1 MTTTAVAN
9 DFKVCQSFLGAK
21 IHDPKDPGA
30 DLSAMLYGVNMGN
43 FLQRIAIEPF
53 ERFFDKVIKFLPNL
67 LTAILILILGVVLG
81 VILKGIFLRLF
92 KAIGLD
98 RVSERSGVIELLRKG
113 GIKDSVSVLLAKV
126 VGWITVVV
134 FAIISMR
141 ELEIPTVERLFES
154 FLIYL
159 PNVFVAALILLFGYL
174 LGNFF
179 GRAALIAS
187 VNAGIRFSGIIGKSV
202 KFTVFILA
210 ATMALEQLG
219 IGRGTIIIAFAI
231 IFGGIVLALSIAFGL
246 GGRDIAKEYL
256 EKKVKGAE
264 KDEIE
269 HI

>member
-1 MTTTAVAN
+1 MTEYLV
-9 DFKVCQSFLGAK
+9 KR
-21 IHDPKDPGA
+21 
-30 DLSAMLYGVNMGN
+30 GVIMGN

-53 ERFFDKVIKFLPNL
+53 ERFFDKVIKFLPNF
-67 LTAILILILGVVLG
+67 LTALLILIMGVVIG
-81 VILKGIFLRLF
+81 VIFKGIFLRLF

-126 VGWITVVV
+126 VGWITIAI
-134 FAIISMR
+134 FSIISMR

-154 FLIYL
+154 FLLYL
-159 PNVFVAALILLFGYL
+159 PNVFVATLILLFGYL

-187 VNAGIRFSGIIGKSV
+187 VNAGIKFSGLIGRFV
-202 KFTVFILA
+202 KFTVFLLA
-210 ATMALEQLG
+210 GTMALEQLG

-231 IFGGIVLALSIAFGL
+231 VFGGIVLALAIAFGL
-246 GGRDIAKEYL
+246 GGRDMAKDYL
-256 EKKVKGAE
+256 ERKMKGEE

-269 HI
+269 HL